1 MNYEVIDSPRRI
13 AQQDASDQHAAQ
25 AELAMHD
32 DFIAACKAGNVNAR
46 CEWAPLSV
54 NFEDGKYTRNK
65 VQNLADV
72 MDGSLDYGDGPTSA
86 ELMDLL
92 CDVAYGDLPN
102 SHDNRKRAQA
112 LISRMAS
119 TFARYNA
126 EEA

>member
-32 DFIAACKAGNVNAR
+32 DFVAACKAGNVNAR

-54 NFEDGKYTRNK
+54 TFDNGVYTRNK

-86 ELMDLL
+86 ELMALL
-92 CDVAYGDLPN
+92 CAVAYGGTD
-102 SHDNRKRAQA
+102 KKYTAQA
-112 LISRMAS
+112 LISRMAA
-119 TFARYNA
+119 TFAKYNA

>member
-13 AQQDASDQHAAQ
+13 AQQDQRDQHAAQ
-25 AELAMHD
+25 AELAMYD
-32 DFIAACKAGNVNAR
+32 DFIAACKTGEVNAR

-72 MDGSLDYGDGPTSA
+72 MDSSLDYTGGPTSA
-86 ELMDLL
+86 ELMSLL
-92 CDVAYGDLPN
+92 CAVAYGTEN
-102 SHDNRKRAQA
+102 NQKRAQT
-112 LISRMAS
+112 LIGRMAA
-119 TFARYNA
+119 TFARFNA